1 MAYGGGLVNVKA
13 NVKVTVKHKSKE
25 QGPSWKIKDSS
36 FHYSQ
41 TISLYRPAISFQ
53 AVKWQLPLNLPDA
66 STWIWLVT
74 INTSDRNFDKCV
86 AVYCA
91 GLSHT

>member
-41 TISLYRPAISFQ
+41 TIRLYRPAISFQ
-53 AVKWQLPLNLPDA
+53 AVKLAVATEL
-66 STWIWLVT
+66 TWCLHMDL
-74 INTSDRNFDKCV
+74 TSYNKHFW
-86 AVYCA
+86 
-91 GLSHT
+91 